1 MSRVAR
7 MPIPVP
13 KGVEVSIE
21 PGRVRAKGPKGALGL
36 ALPAAVG
43 LEREGDLLRVRW
55 NPELRRN
62 VALAG
67 TIRALVANL
76 VRGVSEGFERRLEL
90 SGVGFRAQV
99 QGRQLQLTL
108 GFSHPVVYP
117 VPEGITIE
125 TPSQTEIVVR
135 GADRQRVGQVAAD
148 LRALRRPDPYKGKGV
163 RYAGEKIVL
172 KEPLTEE
179 TKRAVVEKEE
189 VLLLLIIGFFLSL

>member
-21 PGRVRAKGPKGALGL
+21 PGRVRAKGPKGSLGL
-36 ALPAAVG
+36 DVPSVVS
-43 LEREGDLLRVRW
+43 LEREGDVLHIRW
-55 NPELRRN
+55 VPEPRRN

-67 TIRALVANL
+67 TMRALLANL
-76 VRGVSEGFERRLEL
+76 VRGVSVGFEKKLEL

-99 QGRQLQLTL
+99 QGRQLQLAL

-117 VPEGITIE
+117 IPEGITIE
-125 TPSQTEIVVR
+125 TPSQTEIIVR
-135 GADRQRVGQVAAD
+135 GADRQRVGQVAAE

-172 KEPLTEE
+172 KE
-179 TKRAVVEKEE
+179 TKKK
-189 VLLLLIIGFFLSL
+189 

>member
-21 PGRVRAKGPKGALGL
+21 PGRVRAKGPKGSLGL
-36 ALPAAVG
+36 DVPPVVS
-43 LEREGDLLRVRW
+43 LEREGDVLHIRW
-55 NPELRRN
+55 VPEPRRN

-67 TIRALVANL
+67 TMRALLANL
-76 VRGVSEGFERRLEL
+76 VRGVSVGFEKKLEL

-99 QGRQLQLTL
+99 QGRQLQLAL

-117 VPEGITIE
+117 IPEGITVE
-125 TPSQTEIVVR
+125 TPSQTEIIVR
-135 GADRQRVGQVAAD
+135 GADRQRVGQVAAE

-172 KEPLTEE
+172 KE
-179 TKRAVVEKEE
+179 TKKK
-189 VLLLLIIGFFLSL
+189 

>member
-13 KGVEVSIE
+13 PGVEVSIE
-21 PGRVRAKGPKGALGL
+21 PGHVRAKGPKGHLGL
-36 ALPAAVG
+36 EVPDVIG
-43 LEREGDLLRVRW
+43 LEREGDVLHVRW
-55 NPELRRN
+55 SPEPRKN

-67 TIRALVANL
+67 TVRALVANL
-76 VRGVSEGFERRLEL
+76 VRGVSEGFVKRLEL

-99 QGRQLQLTL
+99 QGRQLHLTL

-117 VPEGITIE
+117 IPEGITIE
-125 TPSQTEIVVR
+125 APSQTEIVVR

-172 KEPLTEE
+172 KE
-179 TKRAVVEKEE
+179 TKKK
-189 VLLLLIIGFFLSL
+189 